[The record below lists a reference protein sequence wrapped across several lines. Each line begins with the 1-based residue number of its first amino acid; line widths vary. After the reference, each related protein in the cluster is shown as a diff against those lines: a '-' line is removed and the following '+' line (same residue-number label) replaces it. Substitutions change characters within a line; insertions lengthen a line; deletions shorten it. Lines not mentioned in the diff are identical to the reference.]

1 MLHFPDNVKHL
12 RIMFVKQYEIV
23 NMQFNTVLVPD
34 NIIAYHL
41 VGVRSNYPIRI
52 RWSINH

>member
-34 NIIAYHL
+34 NIIACHL

-52 RWSINH
+52 RLSINH